1 MTRDELIYA
10 IQTRA
15 DDVLTDVAIE
25 VVTSPLINEILD
37 KQLRNVFKLL
47 PIRFLPYKSFTGS
60 IVPVEPGLL
69 YSISLPADFLRLVR
83 YKTTILKRPIMETDL
98 VTEGGRDHVFMYSQ
112 YTSGG
117 NARVRGCIN
126 AIDTLKLLYNATGEG
141 TINEATYVAV
151 PDEADVSET
160 ILDPVAWYVA
170 SVALQITGE
179 VEASKNALSKV
190 TEFLTNN

>member
-1 MTRDELIYA
+1 MTRDELILA

-37 KQLRNVFKLL
+37 QQLSNVFKLL

-60 IVPVEPGLL
+60 IVPVEAGLL
-69 YSISLPADFLRLVR
+69 YSIALPSDFLRLVR
-83 YKTTILKRPIMETDL
+83 YKTTILKRPIMEPDL
-98 VTEGGRDHVFMYSQ
+98 VTEGGRDHVFMYSP

-117 NARVRGCIN
+117 NTRVRGCIN

-141 TINEATYVAV
+141 TINESTYVAV
-151 PDEADVSET
+151 PTEASVTDT